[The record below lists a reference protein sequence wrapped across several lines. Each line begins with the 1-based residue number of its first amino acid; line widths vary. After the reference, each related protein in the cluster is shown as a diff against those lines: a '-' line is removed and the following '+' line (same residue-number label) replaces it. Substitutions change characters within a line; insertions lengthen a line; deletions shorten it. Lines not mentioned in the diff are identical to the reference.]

1 MIRLMTTSPR
11 RETLRRG
18 KGLGRL
24 VLAGVG
30 AFLVASGLLLRFYAA
45 PRLIAAPA
53 DLYQT
58 DTLVA
63 TDASYFDQGSLTTRH
78 GVTLTYTLTIRGD
91 PGAST
96 STTAVWDSFAAL
108 ADLQARRAGEQH
120 LSARRLQPPHRA
132 AARLLR
138 RGGQRRHQGPPARHR
153 AVLADRR
160 PQGHLSGLRRQ
171 RRIGLAGDLQRYG

>member
-1 MIRLMTTSPR
+1 MTVSPR
-11 RETLRRG
+11 READRRG

-24 VLAGVG
+24 ILAGAG

-53 DLYQT
+53 GLYQT

-63 TDASYFDQGSLTTRH
+63 RDASYFDQGALTTRH
-78 GVTLTYTLTIRGD
+78 DATLTDTLTIRGD
-91 PGAST
+91 PGAAT

-108 ADLQARRAGEQH
+108 ADLKRGVQVISTYQRAVFNRRTGQ
-120 LSARRLQPPHRA
+120 LT
-132 AARLLR
+132 RLLR
-138 RGGQRRHQGPPARHR
+138 RGGQRRHQGPPAWHR

-160 PQGHLSGLRRQ
+160 AEGYLSGLRRQ
-171 RRIGLAGDLQRYG
+171 RRIGLASDLQRYG